1 MKPLHVVVIGA
12 GIAGLASGWAAARRG
27 HRVTIVER
35 SPRAS
40 GASVRN
46 FGMIWPIGQPAG
58 SRRALALEGRSLW
71 SKLAAE
77 AGLWLNPCGAAFAA
91 HDDDE
96 MAVLRELEERAAL
109 LGVECSL
116 LDPEQLL
123 ARAPGVNPESLRGG
137 LYSPHEAGV
146 NPPEVIAQVGKWL
159 ETRYDVAMRWRT
171 VAVGVATGSVSLADG
186 STVACD
192 RVMVCGGTDV
202 DSLFPAELRAMGLR
216 MCRLHMMSTA
226 PQPGG
231 FRIGPHLA
239 SGLSLRHYPLFQD
252 CPSLPA
258 LRARVAS
265 NSPELDRFGIHA
277 MASQTHSGEVLL
289 GDSHEYD
296 DDIGLF
302 NSAEIDRLLER
313 ELRRVFRL
321 PDWQPRYRWTGCY
334 AKHPTLPYVV
344 ASPLRHVHLFTGL
357 GGGGMTL
364 ALAAAEREWQAAFE

>member
-12 GIAGLASGWAAARRG
+12 GIAGLASAWAAARRG

-35 SPRAS
+35 SCRAS

-58 SRRALALEGRSLW
+58 SRRALALEGRALW

-77 AGLWLNPCGAAFAA
+77 SSLWLNPCGAIFVA
-91 HDDDE
+91 HEDDE
-96 MAVLRELEERAAL
+96 MAVLRELRERAAV
-109 LGVECSL
+109 LGVECGL
-116 LDPEQLL
+116 LDPDQLL
-123 ARAPGVNPESLRGG
+123 SRAPGVNPDSLRGG

-146 NPPEVIAQVGKWL
+146 NPPEAIAQTARWL
-159 ETRYDVAMRWRT
+159 ETRYDVAIRWRT
-171 VAVGVATGSVSLADG
+171 VATGVSTGSVALADG
-186 STVACD
+186 SVLGCD
-192 RVMVCGGTDV
+192 RVIVCGGTDL
-202 DSLFPAELRAMGLR
+202 DSLFPTELRAMGLR
-216 MCRLHMMSTA
+216 QCRLHMMSTS
-226 PQPGG
+226 PQPNG

-265 NSPELDRFGIHA
+265 TAPELDSLGIHA
-277 MASQTHSGEVLL
+277 MASQNQHGEVLL

-296 DDIGLF
+296 ENIGLF
-302 NSAEIDRLLER
+302 ESVEVDALLSR

-321 PDWQPRYRWTGCY
+321 PDWQLRHRWTGCY

-344 ASPLRHVHLFTGL
+344 ASPLPHVHLLTGL

-364 ALAAAEREWQAAFE
+364 SLAAAEREWQAELE